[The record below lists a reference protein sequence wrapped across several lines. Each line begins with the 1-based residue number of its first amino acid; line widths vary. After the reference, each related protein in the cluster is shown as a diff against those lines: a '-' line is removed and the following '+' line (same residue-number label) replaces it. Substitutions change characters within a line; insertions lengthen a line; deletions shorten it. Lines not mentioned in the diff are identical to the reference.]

1 MKRDSREEGS
11 DEDDVESEEE
21 SEVES
26 DDKNP
31 GFSGRPKADGIIL
44 ERNPPNTDDQI
55 TGKWVAYI
63 FLSRVANLFIGK
75 ILRNYFVRFCCR
87 RGISCSNRGGMPTG
101 KV

>member
-1 MKRDSREEGS
+1 MKRDYREEGS

-31 GFSGRPKADGIIL
+31 RFSGRPNADGIIL

-63 FLSRVANLFIGK
+63 FLGRVPNLFIGK
-75 ILRNYFVRFCCR
+75 ILRKYFVRFCCR
-87 RGISCSNRGGMPTG
+87 RGISCSNGGGMPTA

>member
-26 DDKNP
+26 EEKNP
-31 GFSGRPKADGIIL
+31 GFSGRPNTDGIIL

-55 TGKWVAYI
+55 TTWVAI
-63 FLSRVANLFIGK
+63 FE
-75 ILRNYFVRFCCR
+75 
-87 RGISCSNRGGMPTG
+87 
-101 KV
+101 